1 MSDRIFSKRPDKA
14 EPERSVSKRPDKPQ
28 AERLVSKRP
37 DKPGERT
44 SKAAPPPPP
53 ASRRR
58 TTRPPAAG
66 DDREAPPFNPARDLV
81 AQLHSLMKAVLLHDE
96 RHSLAQKN
104 AVALCQVVAAVPPPF
119 VLQFVA
125 GGVFLDRTLVPL
137 DFMHFERCLELTRA
151 LNKLAA
157 HELSF
162 ETALPEA
169 SALRLG
175 RALAAGLRGQGE
187 GGFKAGE
194 EIPGLSWREI
204 PFAQS
209 GIDAEGVDSEVAA
222 IAHTVLGLSVAEQI
236 AEKPEEPWPWN
247 MGLSVI
253 RRLEKGL
260 ATNAD
265 SAMRVVEFAPEGW
278 PVPRRAL
285 SASQLVL
292 QVLTRVGVDAG
303 NRRAAAHAA
312 LALGLQGMRPRGGVS
327 VAEAADALI
336 ARITRAPIQAQSGI
350 APQCLLVASL
360 LHVMGTEMRR
370 KRSVSLMIAELVELA
385 YEMERARCPEGVPF
399 DLTRADLLAFAVE
412 HGKHRFAT
420 DWVRAVIKVCGT
432 VPVGACVQLADG
444 RVGMVIEPGPPDDP
458 WCPVVFVN
466 GRRVMARQP
475 VMLVPPTKLRRFSE

>member
-1 MSDRIFSKRPDKA
+1 MNDRIVSKRPDKA
-14 EPERSVSKRPDKPQ
+14 PPDRVVSKRPDKP
-28 AERLVSKRP
+28 AV
-37 DKPGERT
+37 RT
-44 SKAAPPPPP
+44 SKAAPPLPEP
-53 ASRRR
+53 RRR
-58 TTRPPAAG
+58 TTRPPAAR
-66 DDREAPPFNPARDLV
+66 DDGEAQPMNPARDLV
-81 AQLHSLMKAVLLHDE
+81 AQLHSLMKAVLMHDE

-104 AVALCQVVAAVPPPF
+104 AAALCQVVAAVPPPF

-137 DFMHFERCLELTRA
+137 DFQHFERCLELTRA
-151 LNKLAA
+151 LHRLAA

-162 ETALPEA
+162 ETALPEQ

-175 RALAAGLRGQGE
+175 RALASGLRGKGE
-187 GGFKAGE
+187 HGLKDE

-292 QVLTRVGVDAG
+292 QVLTRVGIDAG

-312 LALGLQGMRPRGGVS
+312 LALGLQGLRPRGGVS
-327 VAEAADALI
+327 VAEAADELI

-412 HGKHRFAT
+412 HSKHRFST

-444 RVGMVIEPGPPDDP
+444 RVGMVIEPGPPEDP